1 MIKLPKQLKAG
12 YYSVELTDYKIKVE
26 SSATPHCGILQFTFP
41 SNEQSRIQIDLARRV
56 GGTSTSQYVKVLDD
70 YTIQGWMKCTLMG
83 WMGMVREIPI
93 TQFIIMHNLVNH

>member
-1 MIKLPKQLKAG
+1 MVWGFRKFSGDAYNGRTAKIAGKEDGSIKGYRSSYDKATETAKAG

-56 GGTSTSQYVKVLDD
+56 GGLLLRN
-70 YTIQGWMKCTLMG
+70 M
-83 WMGMVREIPI
+83 
-93 TQFIIMHNLVNH
+93 